1 MNEKKP
7 RPAKKPRPVS
17 MICGSRQGTV
27 REGELCLCAR
37 CLEAIAGALEGR
49 V

>member
-7 RPAKKPRPVS
+7 RPAKKPRPVC
-17 MICGSRQGTV
+17 MICGADRDTV

-37 CLEAIAGALEGR
+37 RLEAIAGALEGR
-49 V
+49 G